1 MWAGHIS
8 GEFGHAVPP
17 ASLSSAVRPRG
28 ARMQNAKH
36 SFFYERTE
44 TASQT
49 VYRFR
54 RESWRL
60 YLPCAAGALL
70 LLNQFFHLFSPYVLL
85 ACASAVLVYFGFSI
99 VSHIR
104 PNAEIRAAA
113 KRGALKIDGW
123 VYTIDKP

>member
-1 MWAGHIS
+1 
-8 GEFGHAVPP
+8 
-17 ASLSSAVRPRG
+17 
-28 ARMQNAKH
+28 MQNVKQ

-54 RESWRL
+54 REAWRL
-60 YLPCAAGALL
+60 YLACAAGALL

-85 ACASAVLVYFGFSI
+85 ACASAVLTYFGFSI
-99 VSHIR
+99 ISHIR

-123 VYTIDKP
+123 VYTIDKTSDVA